1 MNPFTLKKLEYEK
14 IIDLLAAQCSSG
26 LGKLLAE
33 GLQPITDGQ
42 QIAYWQQETTEGV
55 LVRRMEPNIPLGG
68 LVDLNRQIRK
78 AQIGGMLEPGGI
90 FTVVGCIS
98 CLPPYFSLFFGT
110 KKNL

>member
-1 MNPFTLKKLEYEK
+1 MQFRF
-14 IIDLLAAQCSSG
+14 
-26 LGKLLAE
+26 GKTVGRGVTAYHRW
-33 GLQPITDGQ
+33 T

-78 AQIGGMLEPGGI
+78 AQIGGMLEPEEFLQLLDVLVACRRI
-90 FTVVGCIS
+90 
-98 CLPPYFSLFFGT
+98 FSLFFGT